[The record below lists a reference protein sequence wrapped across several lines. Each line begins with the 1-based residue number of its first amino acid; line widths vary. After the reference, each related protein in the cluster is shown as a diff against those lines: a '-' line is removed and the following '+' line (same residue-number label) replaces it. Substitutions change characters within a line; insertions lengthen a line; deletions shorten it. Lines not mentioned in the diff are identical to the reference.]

1 MLIQI
6 IDIEKGYIWLDI
18 PYGTTIGEVKNMI
31 KSKWTV
37 INTSFE
43 LYHKEEELKDD
54 VKITLDRFGTN
65 LTFTLYSSD
74 IYYPRII
81 KGVEM
86 NVVDK
91 GDDTNLNLCKL
102 VHMTVD
108 TERHSEML
116 IYIRL
121 FPLDF
126 LEPIINEVFEIIEN
140 NQVSLD
146 LVATLFC
153 TKVLQLI
160 NDELE
165 IFPS

>member
-1 MLIQI
+1 
-6 IDIEKGYIWLDI
+6 
-18 PYGTTIGEVKNMI
+18 
-31 KSKWTV
+31 
-37 INTSFE
+37 
-43 LYHKEEELKDD
+43 
-54 VKITLDRFGTN
+54 
-65 LTFTLYSSD
+65 
-74 IYYPRII
+74 
-81 KGVEM
+81 M

-126 LEPIINEVFEIIEN
+126 LEPIINEVFVIIEN